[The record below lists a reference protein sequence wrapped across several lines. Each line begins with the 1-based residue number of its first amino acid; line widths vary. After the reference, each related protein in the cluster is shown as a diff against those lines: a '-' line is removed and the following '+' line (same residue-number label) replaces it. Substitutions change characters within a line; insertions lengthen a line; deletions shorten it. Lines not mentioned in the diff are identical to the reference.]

1 MKSTKPAKRKVY
13 DKIAILES
21 RFNHDPQKV
30 ANAASQDLNKANQRL
45 TASGVIGPLILSIL
59 FSIFPISLHPLLI
72 RNMSSIF
79 EYEAIIASV
88 QKNYVEIE
96 MMQQSL
102 PFRSKAKTKKSK
114 KIQRHRIQMRKNGR

>member
-1 MKSTKPAKRKVY
+1 MEGVKKMVAIKDDSNF
-13 DKIAILES
+13 DKISDEAIK
-21 RFNHDPQKV
+21 HY
-30 ANAASQDLNKANQRL
+30 
-45 TASGVIGPLILSIL
+45 
-59 FSIFPISLHPLLI
+59 
-72 RNMSSIF
+72 MSSIF